1 MTKSMQLSALM
12 LWKTPKEHKRD
23 SQGMRDPVRVRW
35 DEDIGYQES
44 FYGRN
49 TTKTVFI

>member
-1 MTKSMQLSALM
+1 MDI
-12 LWKTPKEHKRD
+12 KTNIKNNSILTSKEYKRD
-23 SQGMRDPVRVRW
+23 SQGMRDPVGW
-35 DEDIGYQES
+35 DEDIGHRES